1 MPTWYVNAR
10 HASSCPRLRPTLT
23 PTSSP
28 RLQVGQMPWLDAW
41 FLNKNP
47 VKLLLSRLGIW
58 GKASP
63 LALFGQARMAE
74 RKHEPADAKEG
85 RGDTKRTGGVDFLT
99 RFYQA
104 QRAHPDF
111 MTDRQI
117 LAASI
122 SLITAGSDTTA
133 ASLSAIFYFLLRS
146 PPALRALLD
155 ELAAA
160 AASGVL
166 RPAAQGPVSWAEAQR
181 LPYLD
186 ACIQESLRLHPAIGM
201 LLERHV
207 PPAGATIA
215 GCRVPGG
222 TIVGCNP
229 WVLHRR
235 TDLFGQDVE
244 AFRPERWLEAGPE
257 QLKAMKGAMLQ
268 FGAGPR
274 TCIGKNIS
282 LLEMYKL
289 VPTLLR
295 RFEIALVDPERE
307 WTLINCWFVR
317 QENFQVQ
324 FKAREETATKLVNE

>member
-1 MPTWYVNAR
+1 
-10 HASSCPRLRPTLT
+10 
-23 PTSSP
+23 
-28 RLQVGQMPWLDAW
+28 MPWLDSWLLA
-41 FLNKNP
+41 KNP
-47 VKLLLSRLGIW
+47 VTLLLSRFGIW

-74 RKHEPADAKEG
+74 RQLESADAKQ
-85 RGDTKRTGGVDFLT
+85 KRESAHTGVDFLT
-99 RFYQA
+99 RFYQS

-117 LAASI
+117 LTASI

-133 ASLSAIFYFLLRS
+133 ASLSAVFFFLLRN
-146 PPALRALLD
+146 PPVLRALLN

-166 RPAAQGPVSWAEAQR
+166 RPAARGPVSWAEAQR

-186 ACIQESLRLHPAIGM
+186 ACIQEALRLHPAIGM

-207 PPAGATIA
+207 PPSGATIA
-215 GCRVPGG
+215 GRKVPGG

-235 TDLFGQDVE
+235 TEIFGEDVE

-257 QLKAMKGAMLQ
+257 QLKTMKGAMLQ

-295 RFEIALVDPERE
+295 RFEIVLVDPKRE

-317 QENFQVQ
+317 QENFHVR
-324 FKAREETATKLVNE
+324 FEVREETSSGHTNE